1 MSIDVLPHYA
11 GPGPRAV
18 PGSAL
23 AAAVVLAA
31 WFALVVVLGA
41 SGAYVTTPGSI
52 PVPIAIAVTA
62 PIALFLVGIR
72 VSPALREFALATDAR
87 LMLGIQAWRFAGL
100 GFLAL
105 YAHGVLPGM
114 FAWPAGLGDIAIGIT
129 APWLLVALIRE
140 PRFAASR
147 TFVAWNLLGVLDLV
161 VAVGTGALGSALAT
175 GIAGEVTTGPMARLP
190 LVLIPAFFVPIF
202 VMLHIVA
209 LMQARRLARNLV

>member
-18 PGSAL
+18 SGTAL
-23 AAAVVLAA
+23 AVAAALAA
-31 WFALVVVLGA
+31 WFASVVLLGA
-41 SGAYVTTPGSI
+41 SGAYVSPPGTV
-52 PVPIAIAVTA
+52 PVPIAIAVAA
-62 PIALFLVGIR
+62 PIALFLV
-72 VSPALREFALATDAR
+72 ALRASRPFREFALAADGR

-105 YAHGVLPGM
+105 HAHGVLPGM
-114 FAWPAGLGDIAIGIT
+114 FAWPAGLGDIAIGAT

-175 GIAGEVTTGPMARLP
+175 GVAGEVTTGPMARLP

-209 LMQARRLARNLV
+209 LMQARRLARDRA